1 MLPDDDILT
10 KMARFQSGFTLV
22 EAVMVIVITGII
34 ASMVAVFIKTPVDAY
49 FDSAR
54 RAELTDAADTA
65 LRRIGRDVR
74 LSLPNSVRPHGA
86 GVAAIE
92 FLQTTAGGR
101 YDADAADTNGCFTT
115 GCTGITTFGDFVPAT
130 AVTAGA
136 DRLVIYNQYNNEGN
150 DCVAATN
157 PSAYCGHNAP
167 VITGTAD
174 GGTQD
179 TVSFAATV
187 FAPPGGSPGRRFQ
200 IVSGPVSY
208 VCAGAGVDASGNGT
222 GTLRRY
228 WGYPLTAVWAVPPAG
243 GNNALLAQNVS
254 SCGFTYQAG
263 TTERYALVGINLQLT
278 QSNET
283 VSLYHEV
290 HVNNIP

>member
-1 MLPDDDILT
+1 MPPDDEILT
-10 KMARFQSGFTLV
+10 KMAKFQSGFTLV
-22 EAVMVIVITGII
+22 EAVMVIVITGIV
-34 ASMVAVFIKTPVDAY
+34 AAMVAVFIKTPVDAY

-74 LSLPNSVRPHGA
+74 LALPNSVRPHGVQVA
-86 GVAAIE
+86 PPGVAAIE

-101 YDADAADTNGCFTT
+101 YDADAAETCFTT
-115 GCTGITTFGDFVPAT
+115 GCTGITAFGGLTPAAT
-130 AVTAGA
+130 AVTLNS
-136 DRLVIYNQYNNEGN
+136 DQLVIYNQYNNEGG
-150 DCVAATN
+150 DCAAATN

-167 VITGTAD
+167 VITSAALT
-174 GGTQD
+174 
-179 TVSFAATV
+179 FANTV

-200 IVSGPVSY
+200 VVSGPVSY
-208 VCAGAGVDASGNGT
+208 VCAGAGTDAGGNGT

-228 WGYPLTAVWAVPPAG
+228 WGYPLAAVQAVPPVG
-243 GNNALLAQNVS
+243 GNNALLAEHVS
-254 SCGFTYQAG
+254 SCGFTYLAG
-263 TTERYALVGINLQLT
+263 SSERYALVGISLQLT

-283 VSLYHEV
+283 VSLYYEV

>member
-1 MLPDDDILT
+1 MPPDDEMLT
-10 KMARFQSGFTLV
+10 KMARFQSGFTLI

-54 RAELTDAADTA
+54 RAELTDSADTA

-74 LSLPNSVRPHGA
+74 LALPNSVRPHGT

-101 YDADAADTNGCFTT
+101 YDADAAETCFTT
-115 GCTGITTFGDFVPAT
+115 GCSGITAFGGLTPVAT
-130 AVTAGA
+130 AIAVNS
-136 DRLVIYNQYNNEGN
+136 DRLVIYSQYNNEGN
-150 DCVAATN
+150 DCIAATN

-167 VITGTAD
+167 IITAAALT
-174 GGTQD
+174 
-179 TVSFAATV
+179 FANTI

-200 IVSGPVSY
+200 VVSGPVSY
-208 VCAGAGVDASGNGT
+208 VCAGVGVDANGNGT

-228 WGYPLTAVWAVPPAG
+228 WGYPLSAVQAVPPVG
-243 GNNALLAQNVS
+243 GNNALLAEHLNG
-254 SCGFTYQAG
+254 CGFTYQAG
-263 TTERYALVGINLQLT
+263 GSERYALVGINIQLT

>member
-1 MLPDDDILT
+1 MLT
-10 KMARFQSGFTLV
+10 KMAKFQSGFTLV
-22 EAVMVIVITGII
+22 EAVMVIVITGVI

-65 LRRIGRDVR
+65 LRRIGRDAR
-74 LSLPNSVRPHGA
+74 LALPQSVRPHGT
-86 GVAAIE
+86 GMTAIE

-101 YDADAADTNGCFTT
+101 YDADAAETCFTT
-115 GCTGITTFGDFVPAT
+115 GCTGIAAFGGLTPAAT
-130 AVTAGA
+130 AIAAGA

-150 DCVAATN
+150 DCNAATN

-167 VITGTAD
+167 VITAAALT
-174 GGTQD
+174 
-179 TVSFAATV
+179 FANTV
-187 FAPPGGSPGRRFQ
+187 FTPPGGSPGRRFQ

-208 VCAGAGVDASGNGT
+208 VCSGMGTDVNGNGT

-228 WGYPLTAVWAVPPAG
+228 WGYPMTAAQAVPPVG
-243 GNNALLAQNVS
+243 GNNALLAEHLS
-254 SCGFTYQAG
+254 ACGFSYQAG
-263 TTERYALVGINLQLT
+263 SSERYALVGINLQLT
-278 QSNET
+278 QGNET

>member
-1 MLPDDDILT
+1 MLR
-10 KMARFQSGFTLV
+10 KMARFQRGFTLV

-34 ASMVAVFIKTPVDAY
+34 AAMVAVFIKTPVDAY

-74 LSLPNSVRPHGA
+74 LALPNSVRPHGA
-86 GVAAIE
+86 GMAAIE
-92 FLQTTAGGR
+92 FLQTTSGGR
-101 YDADAADTNGCFTT
+101 YDGNAADTGGCFAA
-115 GCTGITTFGDFVPAT
+115 GCTSITTFGDLVPAVAIAAT
-130 AVTAGA
+130 

-167 VITGTAD
+167 LVTGSAD

-179 TVSFAATV
+179 TLSFAATV
-187 FAPPGGSPGRRFQ
+187 FTPPGGSPGRRFQ
-200 IVSGPVSY
+200 VVSGPVSY
-208 VCAGAGVDASGNGT
+208 VCAGVGVASGNGT

-228 WGYPLTAVWAVPPAG
+228 WGYPLAAVQAVPPAG
-243 GNNALLAQNVS
+243 GNNALLAENVS
-254 SCGFTYQAG
+254 SCSFTYQAG
-263 TTERYALVGINLQLT
+263 TTERYALVGVHLQLT

>member
-1 MLPDDDILT
+1 MLT
-10 KMARFQSGFTLV
+10 KMAKFQSGFTLV

-34 ASMVAVFIKTPVDAY
+34 ASMVAAFIKTPVDAY
-49 FDSAR
+49 FDAAR

-74 LSLPNSVRPHGA
+74 LALPQSVRPHGA
-86 GVAAIE
+86 GMAAIE

-101 YDADAADTNGCFTT
+101 YDADAAETCFTT
-115 GCTGITTFGDFVPAT
+115 GCAGITAFGGLTPAAT
-130 AVTAGA
+130 AIAAT

-150 DCVAATN
+150 DCNAATN

-167 VITGTAD
+167 LITSAALT
-174 GGTQD
+174 
-179 TVSFAATV
+179 FASTV

-200 IVSGPVSY
+200 VVSGPVSY
-208 VCAGAGVDASGNGT
+208 VCAGAGVDANGNGT

-228 WGYPLTAVWAVPPAG
+228 WGYPLAAVQAVPPAG
-243 GNNALLAQNVS
+243 GNNALMAQNVR
-254 SCGFTYQAG
+254 SCSFTYQAG
-263 TTERYALVGINLQLT
+263 TTERYGLLGMTLELT

>member
-1 MLPDDDILT
+1 MRLDNEMLT

-34 ASMVAVFIKTPVDAY
+34 SSMVAVFIKTPVDAY

-74 LSLPNSVRPHGA
+74 LALPNSVRPHGA
-86 GVAAIE
+86 GMAAIE
-92 FLQTTAGGR
+92 FLQTTSGGR
-101 YDADAADTNGCFTT
+101 YDADAADTGGCFAT

-130 AVTAGA
+130 AIAAT

-167 VITGTAD
+167 VITGSAD

-179 TVSFAATV
+179 TLSFASTI

-200 IVSGPVSY
+200 VVSSPVSY
-208 VCAGAGVDASGNGT
+208 VCVGAGLDANGNGT
-222 GTLRRY
+222 GTLQRY
-228 WGYPLTAVWAVPPAG
+228 WDYPMAPVQAVPPVG
-243 GNNALLAQNVS
+243 GKNTLLAEHLS
-254 SCGFTYQAG
+254 GCGFTYQAG
-263 TTERYALVGINLQLT
+263 SAERYALVGINLQLT

>member
-1 MLPDDDILT
+1 MLT

-22 EAVMVIVITGII
+22 EAVIVIVITGII

-54 RAELTDAADTA
+54 RAELTDSADTA

-74 LSLPNSVRPHGA
+74 LALPNSVRPHGA
-86 GVAAIE
+86 GMTAIE
-92 FLQTTAGGR
+92 FLQTTSGGR
-101 YDADAADTNGCFTT
+101 YDADAAETCFTT
-115 GCTGITTFGDFVPAT
+115 GCAGITTFGGLTPAAT
-130 AVTAGA
+130 VIAVNS

-150 DCVAATN
+150 DCIAATN

-167 VITGTAD
+167 VITAVALT
-174 GGTQD
+174 
-179 TVSFAATV
+179 FANTV
-187 FAPPGGSPGRRFQ
+187 FVPPGGSPGRRFQ
-200 IVSGPVSY
+200 VVSGPVSY
-208 VCAGAGVDASGNGT
+208 VCAGVGMDANGNGT

-228 WGYPLTAVWAVPPAG
+228 WGYPLVAVQAVPPVG
-243 GNNALLAQNVS
+243 GNNALLAEHLS
-254 SCGFTYQAG
+254 GCGFTYQAG
-263 TTERYALVGINLQLT
+263 GTERYALVGINLQLT